1 MMRGPL
7 SGGGGIRGV
16 LALTGGDIALIVLAV
31 AFAAAVFFL
40 ALVMVALFRV
50 LTQTESL
57 VKGITEQTV
66 PLLGDVRVTVQNV
79 NRELDRAD
87 TLLEAAG
94 RMSKSAERITTAV
107 EHAVTS
113 PLVKFA
119 AFGAGASAAL
129 KRLRGDKDK

>member
-1 MMRGPL
+1 L
-7 SGGGGIRGV
+7 

-31 AFAAAVFFL
+31 FWGVLVLFL
-40 ALVMVALFRV
+40 AGVMFALFRV
-50 LTQTESL
+50 LTQTETL

-94 RMSKSAERITTAV
+94 RMSKSAERITGAV
-107 EHAVTS
+107 EHAITS

-129 KRLRGDKDK
+129 KKLRGDKEK

>member
-1 MMRGPL
+1 M
-7 SGGGGIRGV
+7 

-31 AFAAAVFFL
+31 FWGILVLFL
-40 ALVMVALFRV
+40 AGVMLALFRV
-50 LTQTESL
+50 LNQTESL

-66 PLLGDVRVTVQNV
+66 PLLSDVRVTVQNV

-87 TLLEAAG
+87 TLLVAAG
-94 RMSKSAERITTAV
+94 KMSKSAERITGAV
-107 EHAVTS
+107 EHAITS

-129 KRLRGDKDK
+129 KRLRGDKDDR